1 MASELEV
8 QTIRGPSGGANANK
22 VLIPSGQTLDAS
34 EGFIPPPGSIVQVVK
49 TGGTNP
55 AYTSTNT
62 TSFVATNL
70 QLDITPKYAN
80 SLLKIEASHSY
91 WWSTSGLSGGTYA
104 SFTFYRD
111 STTNIASAHGGVAS
125 LEGGLSA
132 NNNFNRQTNYIEYD
146 SPNTTNTV
154 NYKVYIKQ
162 WAQVTSSLYVIDNA
176 NGRNTITIT
185 EIAQ

>member
-1 MASELEV
+1 MSTLQVENL
-8 QTIRGPSGGANANK
+8 IGPTSGSNANK
-22 VLIPSGQTLDAS
+22 IIIPSGQTLDAS
-34 EGFIPPPGSIVQVVK
+34 NGFIPPAGSIVQVVK

-55 AYTSTNT
+55 AYTSTNS

-70 QLDITPKYAN
+70 QLNITPKYSN

-91 WWSTSGLSGGTYA
+91 WWSTSGLSTLTYA
-104 SFTFYRD
+104 TFTFYRD
-111 STTNIASAHGGVAS
+111 NTTNIGSAHGGAAV

-132 NNNFNRQTNYIEYD
+132 NNYLNRQTNYIEYD

-154 NYKVYIKQ
+154 NYKVYAKQ
-162 WAQVTSSLYVIDNA
+162 WTQVTSDLRVIDNT

>member
-1 MASELEV
+1 MSTLQVENL
-8 QTIRGPSGGANANK
+8 IGPTSGSNANK
-22 VLIPSGQTLDAS
+22 VIIPSGQTLDAS
-34 EGFIPPPGSIVQVVK
+34 NGFIPPAGSVVQVVK

-55 AYTSTNT
+55 AYTSTNS

>member
-1 MASELEV
+1 MASELTV
-8 QTIRGPSGGANANK
+8 QTLRGPTSGANADT

-55 AYTSTNT
+55 AYTSATS

-91 WWSTSGLSGGTYA
+91 WWSTSGLSANTYA
-104 SFTFYRD
+104 AFTFYRD
-111 STTNIASAHGGVAS
+111 STTNIASEHGGVAS
-125 LEGGLSA
+125 LEGGLSG
-132 NNNFNRQTNYIEYD
+132 NNYLNRQATYIEYD

-154 NYKVYIKQ
+154 NYRVYIKQ
-162 WAQVTSSLYVIDNA
+162 WSQVTSALRVIDNA

-185 EIAQ
+185 EIKQ

>member
-1 MASELEV
+1 MSTLQVENL
-8 QTIRGPSGGANANK
+8 IGPTSGSNANK
-22 VLIPSGQTLDAS
+22 VIIPSGQTLDAS
-34 EGFIPPPGSIVQVVK
+34 NGFIPPAGSVVQVVK

-55 AYTSTNT
+55 AFTSVTS

>member
-1 MASELEV
+1 MSTLQVENL
-8 QTIRGPSGGANANK
+8 IGPTSGSNANK
-22 VLIPSGQTLDAS
+22 VIIPSGQTLDAS
-34 EGFIPPPGSIVQVVK
+34 NGFIPPAGSVVQVVK

-55 AYTSTNT
+55 AYTTATS

-154 NYKVYIKQ
+154 NYKVYIRQ
-162 WAQVTSSLYVIDNA
+162 WSQVTSALRVIDNA

-185 EIAQ
+185 EIKQ

>member
-1 MASELEV
+1 MSTLQVENL
-8 QTIRGPSGGANANK
+8 IGPTSGSNANK
-22 VLIPSGQTLDAS
+22 VIIPSGQTLDAS
-34 EGFIPPPGSIVQVVK
+34 NGFIPPAGSVVQVVK

-55 AYTSTNT
+55 AYTTATS